1 MKVTTKT
8 DIKEFPLLNR
18 GKVRDIYD
26 IDDSTL
32 LIVTTDRMSAFDV
45 IMNEPVPYKGVILNQ
60 ITLFWMKKFAH
71 LVKNHL
77 IESDVDKFPAALAPY
92 REELEGRSVLV
103 KKAKP
108 LPVECIVRGYI
119 TGSGWKDYKATG
131 SVCGYKLPEG
141 LLESARL
148 EQPLFTPSTKAE
160 LGEHDENI
168 STARAAEILGK
179 DIANQIE
186 NIALA
191 LFKEGRAWAE
201 SRGIIIADTKFEF
214 GMVDGELILIDE
226 VLTPDSSRF
235 WPAEGYK
242 AGQSQPSFD
251 KQYLRD
257 WLSGQ
262 PWDKTPPPP
271 ALPKEVV
278 EATQNKYLEAYRI
291 LTGAELAL
299 EYKMREKRRR
309 NSLSQRASSELA
321 RMPALRPHHSAG
333 GKPGDGNACRTRM
346 ADAIKPV
353 RGNFRTT
360 HYRPLQPG
368 NRLSA
373 DGGREIHGSFRFA
386 CHWGSFSPAVGGP
399 FSTQYQLRGNHAVE
413 RQKVPHLRGSQQQKH
428 RVRNRFLL

>member
-131 SVCGYKLPEG
+131 TLCGYKLPANLRESDK
-141 LLESARL
+141 LEPA
-148 EQPLFTPSTKAE
+148 LFTPSTKAE
-160 LGEHDENI
+160 LGQHDENI
-168 STARAAEILGK
+168 SVAQAAELLG
-179 DIANQIE
+179 AETAAQVE
-186 NIALA
+186 RTTLA
-191 LFKEGRAWAE
+191 IYEAGRTYAAG
-201 SRGIIIADTKFEF
+201 RGIIVADTKFEF
-214 GMVDGELILIDE
+214 GFIDGKLHLIDE

-235 WPAEGYK
+235 WPADQYQP
-242 AGQSQPSFD
+242 GQGQPSFD

-257 WLSGQ
+257 WLEKQ
-262 PWDKTPPPP
+262 PWNKQPPPP
-271 ALPKEVV
+271 ALPEEIIK
-278 EATQNKYLEAYRI
+278 ATANRYQEAYDI
-291 LTGAELAL
+291 LT
-299 EYKMREKRRR
+299 K
-309 NSLSQRASSELA
+309 
-321 RMPALRPHHSAG
+321 
-333 GKPGDGNACRTRM
+333 
-346 ADAIKPV
+346 
-353 RGNFRTT
+353 
-360 HYRPLQPG
+360 
-368 NRLSA
+368 
-373 DGGREIHGSFRFA
+373 
-386 CHWGSFSPAVGGP
+386 
-399 FSTQYQLRGNHAVE
+399 
-413 RQKVPHLRGSQQQKH
+413 
-428 RVRNRFLL
+428 